1 MDFRILIGPVN
12 TDSPTPEQ
20 LDEIR
25 AMLRDPGGLILDHVR
40 EHEVF
45 PNVGARLDRAA
56 RSLGYRREVVRSI
69 PDSNG
74 RPMFEIVRF
83 VPEEGA

>member
-1 MDFRILIGPVN
+1 MN
-12 TDSPTPEQ
+12 TDSPTPDQ
-20 LDEIR
+20 IGDVR
-25 AMLRDPGGLILDHVR
+25 AMLHDPGALVLDHVR

-45 PNVGARLDRAA
+45 PNVGVRLDRVA
-56 RSLGYRREVVRSI
+56 RSLGYRRELVRSI
-69 PDSNG
+69 SDSNG